1 MKTSKSINAKELNE
15 KIDPIELLRLIGHE
29 KSSPKESNGEIRD
42 YCPIHIGDHQRSLSI
57 NKKTHLYKC
66 HSCDEAGTLIH
77 LYSKSRGY
85 DFPEAIE
92 ELSKQFLPYP
102 LKENGKI
109 ESAIKTTIS
118 TNTPVDLDKT
128 WNSSET
134 LGTHKYFSQK
144 RITTPLGVRFGKD
157 QKGNDS
163 IVVPFTDINGSL
175 QALQYINEQGIKI
188 FLKGSKVK
196 DHFFSLGEIKDGS
209 TIYIA
214 EGLATA
220 TTTWEA
226 LGKSITVLSAGS
238 VGNIPNVVRVI
249 REKHP
254 NVSIKLAIDNNEAA
268 KKILEKIPTPF
279 SFTCPNFESLN
290 LPDSEKKIDDFNDLR
305 SVGNLPLDEIKRQLL
320 ENEIQKNPEDFA
332 KRLGKI
338 IGNYE
343 YAKKLENLSFASFIA
358 EHKETVSKGGL
369 LLGFEKVDK
378 EVYFT
383 KGSFVTIQAPS
394 NHGKSTFMLQMAYR
408 FLSQDKN
415 KKSDAMCIFI
425 TYESSPFKVQEKFL
439 RVISHEKG
447 EGIPI
452 KYNNDLEEKY
462 LYPREEDFQKTIYSF
477 NFLAIEK
484 KIQILE
490 PVPLENLDDLINF
503 YKQQYPHRTIVLI
516 LDYIQIITT
525 SKTGEPWKV
534 MKDVAHELQQLAK
547 DKKIIIVTGSQVN
560 DKGQTR
566 EGRDIYHAS
575 TINIAFTNRS
585 HPSIK
590 NNPDT
595 KNSYKEP
602 IDGKGVCDLWVQ
614 KNKDG
619 SNFILYEY
627 LLFNG
632 HFFEESKVERF

>member
-1 MKTSKSINAKELNE
+1 MKTSNSINPKELNE
-15 KIDPIELLRLIGHE
+15 KIDPIELLRLIGYK

-57 NKKTHLYKC
+57 NKNTHFYIC
-66 HSCDEAGTLIH
+66 HSCEEKGDLIH
-77 LYSKSRGY
+77 LYSKCKGC

-92 ELSKQFLPYP
+92 ELSKRFLPHP

-109 ESAIKTTIS
+109 ESVIENKIS
-118 TNTPVDLDKT
+118 NNTPADLDNIWGGLQISGIHT
-128 WNSSET
+128 Y
-134 LGTHKYFSQK
+134 LLQK
-144 RITTPLGVRFGKD
+144 KITTPLGVRFGKD
-157 QKGNDS
+157 KKGNHS
-163 IVVPFTDINGSL
+163 IVVPFTDVNGSL
-175 QALQYINEQGIKI
+175 QTLQYINEHGKF
-188 FLKGSKVK
+188 FLKGHKFASC
-196 DHFFSLGEIKDGS
+196 FFPLGEIKDGS

-220 TTTWEA
+220 TTIWEA
-226 LGKSITVLSAGS
+226 LEEKITVLSAGS
-238 VGNIPNVVRVI
+238 VGNIPNVVKVI

-254 NVSIKLAIDNNEAA
+254 NISIKLAIDNNEAA
-268 KKILEKIPTPF
+268 RKILEKIPPPF

-290 LPDSEKKIDDFNDLR
+290 LPDSEKKIDDFNDLI
-305 SVGNLPLDEIKRQLL
+305 SVCSLSLEGVKTQLL
-320 ENEIQKNPEDFA
+320 GNEIQKNPEDFA
-332 KRLGKI
+332 KRLGEI
-338 IGNYE
+338 IGDLQ
-343 YAKKLENLSFASFIA
+343 YAEKLENLSFASFIA
-358 EHKETVSKGGL
+358 EHKETISKGGL
-369 LLGFEKVDK
+369 LLGFEKVDQ

-439 RVISHEKG
+439 RIISQDKE
-447 EGIPI
+447 EGILL
-452 KYNNDLEEKY
+452 KYNKDLEEKY
-462 LYPREEDFQKTIYSF
+462 LYPREEDFQRTINSF
-477 NFLAIEK
+477 NFLARER

-490 PVPLENLDDLINF
+490 HVPLENLEDLINL
-503 YKQQYPHRTIVLI
+503 YKQQYPDRTIILI
-516 LDYIQIITT
+516 LDYIQIIKT
-525 SKTGEPWKV
+525 SKTGEPWKI
-534 MKDVAHELQQLAK
+534 MKDVAHELQQLAN

-632 HFFEESKVERF
+632 HSFTENKVERF